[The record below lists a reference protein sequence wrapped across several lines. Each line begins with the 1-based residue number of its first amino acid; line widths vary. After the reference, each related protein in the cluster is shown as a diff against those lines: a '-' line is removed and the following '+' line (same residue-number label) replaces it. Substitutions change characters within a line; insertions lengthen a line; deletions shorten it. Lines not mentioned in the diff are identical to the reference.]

1 MIDYETALIL
11 GSIAAIAATIFL
23 YIMVLPKR
31 LDGNFSNPILQWLHD
46 YFHFKKLYIESVLRF
61 IFVLASAA
69 IVCYGF
75 FTMLGYVGYGRYKES
90 TFLPGLLLMVL
101 GPVVLR
107 LFYEGT
113 MMFILLVK
121 NVIEINKKLSN
132 KGSNGL

>member
-75 FTMLGYVGYGRYKES
+75 FAMLGYVGYGRYKES
-90 TFLPGLLLMVL
+90 TFLPGLLLMVF

-132 KGSNGL
+132 KDSNGL